1 METMLA
7 EKRNVWLLAS
17 CQALF
22 MTGNALM
29 ITLST
34 LVGDHMLT
42 EDRAL
47 VTLPVTSMVVGTLV
61 ATMPASFWMRF
72 IGRRWG
78 FMTGAAIGFGGGIVT
93 SVAIYENIFWL
104 FCLGTFMMGSYNAFA
119 QYYRFAAA
127 DVASDS
133 YRSRAISYVMAGG
146 VVSALFGPELARQ
159 THDLVATYS
168 YLASY
173 MSLSVLA
180 SAALLLLSFLN
191 IPRMTAEE
199 RRDTGRPWLAIARQP
214 VFIVAVLSSVVG
226 YASMSLV
233 MTATPLAMAI
243 CNHGLNETA
252 FVIQWH
258 ALGMFAPSFVTGHLI
273 RRFGVLYIILV
284 GCVIEVAAVMTNLH
298 GITFLHFGM
307 ALFLLGVGWNFMFI
321 GGTALVTETYQPSEK
336 GKAQAI
342 NDFIVFGSVAISSFA
357 SGNLL
362 HYVNWSAVNYSAL
375 PFIALT
381 VVAVLWLIARRR
393 AEATAA

>member
-1 METMLA
+1 
-7 EKRNVWLLAS
+7 
-17 CQALF
+17 

-47 VTLPVTSMVVGTLV
+47 VTLPVTTVMVGTLV
-61 ATMPASFWMRF
+61 ATMPASFWMRY

-78 FMTGAAIGFGGGIVT
+78 FMTGGCLGFIGGIVA

-104 FCLGTFMMGSYNAFA
+104 FCVGTFLMGSYNGFA

-127 DVASDS
+127 DVASAG
-133 YRSRAISYVMAGG
+133 YKGRAISYVMAGG
-146 VVSALFGPELARQ
+146 VVSAILGPELARQ
-159 THDLVATYS
+159 THDLIPEVV

-180 SAALLLLSFLN
+180 TIALVLLSF
-191 IPRMTAEE
+191 IRVPRMSAEE
-199 RRDTGRPWLAIARQP
+199 RRETGRPWPVIVRQP
-214 VFIVAVLSSVVG
+214 VFIVAVLSAVVG
-226 YASMSLV
+226 YASMTLV

-243 CNHGLNETA
+243 CNHGLNETT

-273 RRFGVLYIILV
+273 RRFGVLNIVLV
-284 GCVIEVAAVMTNLH
+284 GCILEVAAVLTNLH
-298 GITFLHFGM
+298 GISFLHFGL

-321 GGTALVTETYQPSEK
+321 GGTTLVTETCTDAEK
-336 GKAQAI
+336 GKTQAI
-342 NDFIVFGSVAISSFA
+342 NDFVVFGSVAISSFA

-362 HYVNWSAVNYSAL
+362 HFIGWSAVNYSAL
-375 PFIALT
+375 PFIAVT
-381 VVAVLWLIARRR
+381 VVAALWLSGRQR
-393 AEATAA
+393 AQPNPA

>member
-1 METMLA
+1 MPA

-29 ITLST
+29 ITLSA
-34 LVGDHMLT
+34 LVGDQMLT

-72 IGRRWG
+72 IGRRLG
-78 FMTGAAIGFGGGIVT
+78 FMTGATIGFIGGIVT
-93 SVAIYENIFWL
+93 SVAIYENVFWL
-104 FCLGTFMMGSYNAFA
+104 FCVGTFLMGSYSGFA

-133 YRSRAISYVMAGG
+133 YKSRAISYVMAGG

-159 THDLVATYS
+159 TYDLIPTYT

-173 MSLSVLA
+173 MSLSIVA
-180 SAALLLLSFLN
+180 SVALLLLSFLKV
-191 IPRMTAEE
+191 PVMTAEE
-199 RRDTGRPWLAIARQP
+199 RRDTGRPWTVIVRQP
-214 VFIVAVLSSVVG
+214 VFIVAVLSAVVG

-273 RRFGVLYIILV
+273 RRFGVLNIILV
-284 GCVIEVAAVMTNLH
+284 GCAIEVAAVLTNLH
-298 GITFLHFGM
+298 GITFLHFGA

-321 GGTALVTETYQPSEK
+321 GGTTLVTETYEPSEK
-336 GKAQAI
+336 GKTQAI
-342 NDFIVFGSVAISSFA
+342 NDFIVFGSVAVSTFA

-362 HYVNWSAVNYSAL
+362 YFVGWSAVNYSAL
-375 PFIALT
+375 PFIAIT
-381 VVAVLWLIARRR
+381 VVAALWLTARRRR
-393 AEATAA
+393 AEPTPA